1 MEEKKKRS
9 FWESFKIWFG
19 LGALM
24 FGTYCGANMASGV
37 YATTYMVTFG
47 GGWMWVCLAIF
58 IAFMAFFCAVSLNF
72 IRAYKVD
79 NYNSYYL
86 ALWGADKPGT
96 NPVVKVIVSIF
107 FDVYTTL
114 MGVVTVAATIALFA
128 NLMESLFNIPIGVGS
143 IIAVVMFTLLSMYG
157 AAFLRKFN
165 TVMTIS
171 LIAALAAILIFVIA
185 MRGDVLAQRMFDF
198 EGGMNWSGKTLASHF
213 GMLVS
218 YCFTTAS
225 WGGSLSNYAENIH
238 TKKDAIGSGIL
249 IGVMVASLF
258 FVTSLIVLPF
268 LPDAFVATPIL
279 SICKEYMP
287 GVMTAIYWLVVMLS
301 VISTG
306 PTFIFN
312 TSNRFV
318 KVWKTEKVPQR
329 VKLFVIALAF
339 LLLCLALSKIGL
351 IAICGESVILLIQ
364 GVSAMKET
372 ETIRSAPRTEG
383 TVWKA
388 FRATAPQTL
397 PVFAGYLVLGLG
409 YGIYVQS
416 LGLPVWLPP
425 LMGTVVY
432 GGSLEFVLA
441 SLLLGSFAPVSAFL
455 MALMIQARHLFY
467 GLTMLQRYRGY
478 GLRSAYMIFA
488 MSDETFSITCSAEPP
503 EGVDKGWFMFFITLL
518 DQIYWVASAA
528 MGAALGSVLPFST
541 EGVDFV
547 MTAMFVVIFLNQWE
561 KEKQHASA
569 IIGIA
574 APLVCLRIFGS
585 GSFLIPS
592 MVCILAALLLL
603 RRPIEAKESEAA
615 K

>member
-1 MEEKKKRS
+1 
-9 FWESFKIWFG
+9 
-19 LGALM
+19 
-24 FGTYCGANMASGV
+24 
-37 YATTYMVTFG
+37 
-47 GGWMWVCLAIF
+47 
-58 IAFMAFFCAVSLNF
+58 
-72 IRAYKVD
+72 
-79 NYNSYYL
+79 
-86 ALWGADKPGT
+86 
-96 NPVVKVIVSIF
+96 
-107 FDVYTTL
+107 
-114 MGVVTVAATIALFA
+114 
-128 NLMESLFNIPIGVGS
+128 
-143 IIAVVMFTLLSMYG
+143 
-157 AAFLRKFN
+157 
-165 TVMTIS
+165 
-171 LIAALAAILIFVIA
+171 
-185 MRGDVLAQRMFDF
+185 
-198 EGGMNWSGKTLASHF
+198 
-213 GMLVS
+213 
-218 YCFTTAS
+218 
-225 WGGSLSNYAENIH
+225 
-238 TKKDAIGSGIL
+238 
-249 IGVMVASLF
+249 
-258 FVTSLIVLPF
+258 
-268 LPDAFVATPIL
+268 
-279 SICKEYMP
+279 
-287 GVMTAIYWLVVMLS
+287 
-301 VISTG
+301 
-306 PTFIFN
+306 
-312 TSNRFV
+312 
-318 KVWKTEKVPQR
+318 
-329 VKLFVIALAF
+329 
-339 LLLCLALSKIGL
+339 
-351 IAICGESVILLIQ
+351 
-364 GVSAMKET
+364 MKET

-388 FRATAPQTL
+388 FRAAAPQTL

-574 APLVCLRIFGS
+574 APLVCLRILGS

-592 MVCILAALLLL
+592 MVCILVALLLL
-603 RRPIEAKESEAA
+603 RRPIEAQESEAA

>member
-1 MEEKKKRS
+1 MQEQNE
-9 FWESFKIWFG
+9 
-19 LGALM
+19 
-24 FGTYCGANMASGV
+24 TN
-37 YATTYMVTFG
+37 
-47 GGWMWVCLAIF
+47 
-58 IAFMAFFCAVSLNF
+58 LN
-72 IRAYKVD
+72 RA
-79 NYNSYYL
+79 
-86 ALWGADKPGT
+86 
-96 NPVVKVIVSIF
+96 PVW
-107 FDVYTTL
+107 
-114 MGVVTVAATIALFA
+114 
-128 NLMESLFNIPIGVGS
+128 
-143 IIAVVMFTLLSMYG
+143 
-157 AAFLRKFN
+157 R
-165 TVMTIS
+165 
-171 LIAALAAILIFVIA
+171 
-185 MRGDVLAQRMFDF
+185 
-198 EGGMNWSGKTLASHF
+198 
-213 GMLVS
+213 
-218 YCFTTAS
+218 
-225 WGGSLSNYAENIH
+225 
-238 TKKDAIGSGIL
+238 
-249 IGVMVASLF
+249 
-258 FVTSLIVLPF
+258 
-268 LPDAFVATPIL
+268 
-279 SICKEYMP
+279 
-287 GVMTAIYWLVVMLS
+287 
-301 VISTG
+301 
-306 PTFIFN
+306 
-312 TSNRFV
+312 
-318 KVWKTEKVPQR
+318 
-329 VKLFVIALAF
+329 
-339 LLLCLALSKIGL
+339 
-351 IAICGESVILLIQ
+351 
-364 GVSAMKET
+364 
-372 ETIRSAPRTEG
+372 
-383 TVWKA
+383 A
-388 FRATAPQTL
+388 FRAAAPQTL

-478 GLRSAYMIFA
+478 GLRSAYIIFA

-574 APLVCLRIFGS
+574 APLVGLRIFGS

-592 MVCILAALLLL
+592 MVCILVALLLF

>member
-1 MEEKKKRS
+1 MQEQNEIK
-9 FWESFKIWFG
+9 
-19 LGALM
+19 
-24 FGTYCGANMASGV
+24 
-37 YATTYMVTFG
+37 
-47 GGWMWVCLAIF
+47 
-58 IAFMAFFCAVSLNF
+58 LN
-72 IRAYKVD
+72 RA
-79 NYNSYYL
+79 
-86 ALWGADKPGT
+86 
-96 NPVVKVIVSIF
+96 PVW
-107 FDVYTTL
+107 
-114 MGVVTVAATIALFA
+114 
-128 NLMESLFNIPIGVGS
+128 
-143 IIAVVMFTLLSMYG
+143 
-157 AAFLRKFN
+157 R
-165 TVMTIS
+165 
-171 LIAALAAILIFVIA
+171 
-185 MRGDVLAQRMFDF
+185 
-198 EGGMNWSGKTLASHF
+198 
-213 GMLVS
+213 
-218 YCFTTAS
+218 
-225 WGGSLSNYAENIH
+225 
-238 TKKDAIGSGIL
+238 
-249 IGVMVASLF
+249 
-258 FVTSLIVLPF
+258 
-268 LPDAFVATPIL
+268 
-279 SICKEYMP
+279 
-287 GVMTAIYWLVVMLS
+287 
-301 VISTG
+301 
-306 PTFIFN
+306 
-312 TSNRFV
+312 
-318 KVWKTEKVPQR
+318 
-329 VKLFVIALAF
+329 
-339 LLLCLALSKIGL
+339 
-351 IAICGESVILLIQ
+351 
-364 GVSAMKET
+364 
-372 ETIRSAPRTEG
+372 
-383 TVWKA
+383 A
-388 FRATAPQTL
+388 FRAAAPQTL

-425 LMGTVVY
+425 LMGTAVY

-574 APLVCLRIFGS
+574 APLGCLRIFGS

-592 MVCILAALLLL
+592 MVCILVALLLF